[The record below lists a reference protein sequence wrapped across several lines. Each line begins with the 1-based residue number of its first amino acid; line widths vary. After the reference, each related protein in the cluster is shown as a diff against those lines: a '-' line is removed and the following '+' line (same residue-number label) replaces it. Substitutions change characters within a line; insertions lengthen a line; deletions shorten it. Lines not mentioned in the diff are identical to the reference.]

1 MAVSV
6 LIIGYGAI
14 AGYVAARLAT
24 DEAVSIDWVLARAG
38 REDAAAAVIGGTA
51 RAIVSPDALDRPPD
65 VAIECAGHGALR
77 EHGAAILEQGN
88 PLAVVS
94 VGAFADDALAND
106 LRRAALAGGTRIDLL
121 SGAIGAVD
129 AISAAREGGL
139 DRVTYT
145 SRKPPSSWA
154 GTPAEDHCDLAAL
167 DAPVA
172 FFRGAAREAARL
184 YPKNANVAATIA
196 LAGLG
201 LDATEVILTADPAA
215 TGNIH
220 HVEAEGAFGRLD
232 LTIEGKPLPDNPKSS
247 ALTAMSAVR
256 YLRNLARP
264 VRLST

>member
-1 MAVSV
+1 MTVSV

-14 AGYVAARLAT
+14 AGYVANRLAGD
-24 DEAVSIDWVLARAG
+24 DEVSIDWVLARPG
-38 REDAAAAVIGGTA
+38 REDAAAAAIGGTA
-51 RAIVSPDALDRPPD
+51 RTIDSASALDGQPD

-77 EHGAAILEQGN
+77 EHGAAILEQGI

-94 VGAFADDALAND
+94 VGAFADETLA
-106 LRRAALAGGTRIDLL
+106 RRAAIAGGTRIDLL

-154 GTPAEDHCDLAAL
+154 GTPAEEVCDLAAL

-201 LDATEVILTADPAA
+201 LDVTDVVLTADPTA

-220 HVEAEGAFGRLD
+220 HVEAEGAFGKLD

-256 YLRNLARP
+256 YLRDLARP
-264 VRLST
+264 VRM